1 MTTTVSPSAY
11 TPRMV
16 TGRNG
21 SPPANR
27 APNGASTWSTN
38 CCVPR
43 YSLAT
48 AECPSIRQTMPGAN
62 TSVIGP
68 VPWRQASKAWRMISR
83 LVSVCAIWLLRP
95 GSAKLFHQLVR
106 LDLTDLDELVLQ
118 VTPLSR
124 DEGRATRPHEI
135 CSECFVTLAA
145 TLEISTPEQ
154 ARGMLTAA

>member
-21 SPPANR
+21 CPPANR
-27 APNGASTWSTN
+27 APNGASTSATN

-43 YSLAT
+43 YSRAA

-62 TSVIGP
+62 TSVMGL

-83 LVSVCAIWLLRP
+83 LVSACVIRLLRP
-95 GSAKLFHQLVR
+95 GSWPGLAYARCLVFRVRSGAARAGPAGAKLLHQLVR
-106 LDLTDLDELVLQ
+106 LVLTDLDELVLQ

-124 DEGRATRPHEI
+124 DQGRA
-135 CSECFVTLAA
+135 V
-145 TLEISTPEQ
+145 
-154 ARGMLTAA
+154 